1 MTKQEWIEY
10 QRQLP
15 KIDTH
20 EHLPLE
26 QALLD
31 APADILDMLLFP
43 YNCDTLR
50 SAGCTDEEWTLLN
63 NKNLPLPQRCE
74 LLEKYLPAIRYAA
87 VFRAFSRTM
96 ALEFG
101 EEQVDAQSLCR
112 ANAKL
117 QEMMKKPFYHD
128 AMDRMNIR
136 GSLDFYSYDAAAYF
150 SDDRLRF
157 VPNVTDMLPQG
168 REDVARL
175 EKAAGVKIYTLED
188 LLHAVD
194 LMFESYAAAGV
205 RAIKFSSGYWRT
217 LHYAAPDRQLA
228 AQQLEA
234 VLAAQANGDD
244 HNNGRPLLRKC
255 YEEVEAL
262 EDCMVH
268 RMLALCER
276 YGFAAVFHVG
286 MHAWN
291 DNDPERTRAHYLR
304 NVIRRYSGV
313 NFVLLHVGIPY
324 FEEAVLMARYYP
336 NVYLDLTWTHICS
349 PRLAREA
356 IHRILEQVPVNKVFA
371 FGGDYMYILALRGHL
386 EVAME
391 NLAIVMS
398 EAVAEGIMDEE
409 QGKEILRSW
418 FFENPNR
425 VYRLEMDA

>member
-1 MTKQEWIEY
+1 MTKQDWIEY

-20 EHLPLE
+20 EHLPPE
-26 QALLD
+26 KALLD
-31 APADILDMLLFP
+31 HPADILDMLFFP
-43 YNCDTLR
+43 YNCDTLW
-50 SAGCTDEEWTLLN
+50 SAGCTDAEWKQLTD
-63 NKNLPLPQRCE
+63 KTLPLQQRCE

-87 VFRAFSRTM
+87 VFRAFARTM

-101 EEQVDAQSLCR
+101 EKTVDAQSLCR
-112 ANAKL
+112 ADAKL
-117 QEMMKKPFYHD
+117 QAKMKKPFYDD
-128 AMDRMNIR
+128 AMDHLNIR
-136 GSLDFYSYDAAAYF
+136 GSINFHLYDAAELF
-150 SDDRLRF
+150 PGERLRF

-175 EKAAGVKIYTLED
+175 EKASGVKIYTLEG

-228 AQQLEA
+228 AQQLES

-244 HNNGRPLLRKC
+244 YNNGRPLLRKS
-255 YEEVEAL
+255 YEEVAAL

-268 RMLALCER
+268 HMLALCEQH
-276 YGFAAVFHVG
+276 GFAAVFHVG

-313 NFVLLHVGIPY
+313 NFILLHVGIPY

-336 NVYLDLTWTHICS
+336 NVCLDLTWTHICS
-349 PRLAREA
+349 PRLARE
-356 IHRILEQVPVNKVFA
+356 IVHRILEQVPVNKVFA
-371 FGGDYMYILALRGHL
+371 FGGDYGYILALRGHL
-386 EVAME
+386 EIAME
-391 NLAIVMS
+391 NLAVVMAES
-398 EAVAEGIMDEE
+398 VAEGILDEE

-418 FFENPNR
+418 YFDNPNR
-425 VYRLEMDA
+425 VYGLGFRA

>member
-1 MTKQEWIEY
+1 
-10 QRQLP
+10 
-15 KIDTH
+15 
-20 EHLPLE
+20 
-26 QALLD
+26 
-31 APADILDMLLFP
+31 
-43 YNCDTLR
+43 
-50 SAGCTDEEWTLLN
+50 
-63 NKNLPLPQRCE
+63 
-74 LLEKYLPAIRYAA
+74 
-87 VFRAFSRTM
+87 
-96 ALEFG
+96 
-101 EEQVDAQSLCR
+101 
-112 ANAKL
+112 
-117 QEMMKKPFYHD
+117 
-128 AMDRMNIR
+128 
-136 GSLDFYSYDAAAYF
+136 
-150 SDDRLRF
+150 
-157 VPNVTDMLPQG
+157 
-168 REDVARL
+168 
-175 EKAAGVKIYTLED
+175 
-188 LLHAVD
+188 
-194 LMFESYAAAGV
+194 MFESYAAAGV

-313 NFVLLHVGIPY
+313 NFVLLHVGLPY

-425 VYRLEMDA
+425 VYRLGMDA